1 MGIILDVVAP
11 VFAII
16 AMGFVTAKR
25 NWINEAGFRGLNDFC
40 FSLAAPALLFAGGTA
55 GHVGAGPA
63 AFAFF
68 TGALLLFGAALLIA
82 RRGLGQ
88 PFGEAGFF
96 ALNASYGNTVMM
108 GLPLVAAAYGQ
119 AGLAI
124 LVGILALHSLV
135 LLGLAT
141 IVAEIGINAHAP
153 WRRVLRASLGGMA
166 RNPIVMSLLL
176 AMVVSQLGVPVP
188 AALRRTLE
196 LLGGALPPVA
206 LFVLGGGL
214 AGFDLKRAGGEAAL
228 LVLLK
233 LLVMPALVWGC
244 CRLFDLGP
252 LETAVAVTAAAM
264 PTGANAF
271 LLARRYGGDTGGSGA
286 VVLISSLLSVG
297 TLTLLL
303 GWFRGG

>member
-1 MGIILDVVAP
+1 

-16 AMGFVTAKR
+16 ALGFLTAKR
-25 NWINEAGFRGLNDFC
+25 QWMNEAGFRGLNDFC
-40 FSLAAPALLFAGGTA
+40 FSLAAPALLFAGGTV
-55 GHVGAGPA
+55 GHAGAGPA

-68 TGALLLFGAALLIA
+68 TGALVLFGAGLLVA
-82 RRGLGQ
+82 RRGLRQ
-88 PFGEAGFF
+88 PLGEAGLF

-108 GLPLVAAAYGQ
+108 GLPLIAAAYGQ

-176 AMVVSQLGVPVP
+176 AMLVSQLGIPVP
-188 AALRRTLE
+188 QALRRMLD

-214 AGFDLKRAGGEAAL
+214 AAFDPKRAGGGTVL
-228 LVLLK
+228 LVSLK

-244 CRLFDLGP
+244 CLLFGLGR

-271 LLARRYGGDTGGSGA
+271 LLARRYGGDTAGSGA
-286 VVLISSLLSVG
+286 VVLISTLLSIG
-297 TLTLLL
+297 TLGLLL
-303 GWFRGG
+303 GWFGTG